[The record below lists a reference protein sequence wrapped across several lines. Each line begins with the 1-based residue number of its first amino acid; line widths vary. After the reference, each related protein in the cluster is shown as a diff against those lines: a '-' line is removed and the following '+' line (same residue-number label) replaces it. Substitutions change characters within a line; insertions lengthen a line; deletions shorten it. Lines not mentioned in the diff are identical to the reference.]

1 MEESAA
7 AAKKFGMSTASVKG
21 QEKKQQDNRL
31 SMMLQRQAQVAKAK
45 ASGALNAP
53 AAGAKRKPEKT
64 VEVSVDDL
72 LAHFDAPSAVP
83 KKKQSTLPRA
93 TKVLAVKSLLAVET
107 ILLVQIFGGTGLT
120 VSVLNS
126 RRHGLLVQGRRGP
139 TAPCSPPWIARS
151 ARPCRSA
158 SRY

>member
-72 LAHFDAPSAVP
+72 LADFDAPSAVP

-93 TKVLAVKSLLAVET
+93 TKVLAVETRLAVEKK
-107 ILLVQIFGGTGLT
+107 LLVQIFGGSALT
-120 VSVLNS
+120 VSFLSTAGGTACWCRGVAGQRHPVLP
-126 RRHGLLVQGRRGP
+126 HG
-139 TAPCSPPWIARS
+139 
-151 ARPCRSA
+151 
-158 SRY
+158 